1 MPNLPSLSL
10 KEWRHAVTIG
20 DRTAALAGV
29 KLYPAMTPRGD
40 WPGSP
45 ALVDALYAHLPQV
58 VFQMIRA
65 ASSRKEDLNQPDQEG
80 WTVLDRV
87 LAHQHRQE
95 VMPGS
100 SDDLVPLLVMAGA
113 DPGASRFWKTI
124 VECGSPTYVKEC
136 LKAYPAVHREL
147 HQEHEG
153 EPGVLHIA
161 AGLLQPSQVE
171 VGKMVRRLLRAGARQ
186 QGRDDLGRTP
196 WMLANWGCVLEGALD
211 AGVTFDACDD
221 AGNNL
226 LHHLVA
232 RLDGSVMNP
241 EDHAARLRLALKG
254 ASLQALLQT
263 NADGETPLDAWWRVW
278 ESDLRQPL
286 RVAMLAMVDVL
297 TQWPQVW
304 TLAHRERL
312 WGLSDIP
319 ADRREQWQDRFRA
332 MQREQTLENVMTSS
346 ARGPL
351 ARPRS

>member
-1 MPNLPSLSL
+1 MPSLPSLSL

-20 DRTAALAGV
+20 DRAVALAGV
-29 KLYPAMTPRGD
+29 KLYPAMTPRSD

-45 ALVDALYAHLPQV
+45 ALVDALHAHLPQV
-58 VFQMIRA
+58 VLQMIRA

-113 DPGASRFWKTI
+113 HPGASRFWKTI
-124 VECGSPTYVKEC
+124 VGCGSATYVKEC
-136 LKAYPAVHREL
+136 LKAYPAAHREL
-147 HQEHEG
+147 HQEQEG
-153 EPGVLHIA
+153 EPGVLHTA

-186 QGRDDLGRTP
+186 QGRDEWGRTP
-196 WMLANWGCVLEGALD
+196 WMLASWDCVLEEALA

-226 LHHLVA
+226 LHHLVG
-232 RLDGSVMNP
+232 RLDGSVMHP
-241 EDHAARLRLALKG
+241 ENHAIRLQLAIKG
-254 ASLQALLQT
+254 ASLQALSQT
-263 NADGETPLDAWWRVW
+263 NAAGETPLDAWWRVW

-286 RVAMLAMVDVL
+286 RAAMLAMVDVL

-304 TLAHRERL
+304 TSAHRDRL
-312 WGLSDIP
+312 WTLSDVP
-319 ADRREQWQDRFRA
+319 ADRREQWHDRFRA
-332 MQREQTLENVMTSS
+332 LQREQALENVVASS
-346 ARGPL
+346 ARSSL
-351 ARPRS
+351 TRPRS